1 MSIGQESYDKLQEL
15 GKFSKTEIGIT
26 RYYLSKEYHE
36 AREFIEN
43 YMRESGLTTRVD
55 ALGNVIGEYR
65 KEGNKKT
72 LMFGSHMDSVKNG
85 GKYDGSLGIIL
96 PISCV
101 KNILQKK
108 KELDVNIVIAG
119 FAYEEGVTYPG
130 ACFTSRAVSG
140 YFNKNMLELVYEGK
154 RLYDD
159 LKENNL
165 NPDEVDSCKLEKID
179 GYLEVHIE
187 QGPVLENKKLSL
199 GIVTA
204 IQACYRYVVK
214 IIGEAGHSG
223 TIPMDMRKD
232 AAVTMSEIIYKST
245 KLSSEDKSYLI
256 TFGKLEVFPGA
267 INVIPE
273 SVEFTIDIRAIDR
286 EIIKDKMVEF
296 EKLVQDICREKN
308 MSYTIEQVN
317 QIEET
322 KCSEKIVKKLEESF
336 IRKGKEIYLIP
347 SGAGHDAQEME
358 GFTELG
364 MLFVRCVNGI
374 SHSPKEEVRVEDLEE
389 ASEIVIDF
397 IENFHRD

>member
-1 MSIGQESYDKLQEL
+1 MRVGQEAYEKLQEL
-15 GKFSKTEIGIT
+15 GKFSESGEGVT

-36 AREFIEN
+36 SREFIEN

-55 ALGNVIGEYR
+55 VLGNIIGEYR
-65 KEGNKKT
+65 REGNKKT

-85 GKYDGSLGIIL
+85 GKYDGNLGIIL

-101 KNILQKK
+101 RKILSEK
-108 KELDVNIVIAG
+108 KEIDVNIVIAG

-130 ACFTSRAVSG
+130 ACFTSRAVAG
-140 YFNKNMLELVYEGK
+140 CFDKNMLDLVYEGK
-154 RLYDD
+154 RLYDN

-165 NPDEVDSCKLEKID
+165 NPDDVDSCKLENID

-187 QGPVLENKKLSL
+187 QGPVLENKNLPL

-204 IQACYRYVVK
+204 IQACYRYVVR
-214 IIGEAGHSG
+214 IGGEAGHSG
-223 TIPMDMRKD
+223 TIPMDMRRD
-232 AAVTMSEIIYKST
+232 AVVAMSEIIYKST
-245 KLSSEDKSYLI
+245 KLSLEDKNYLI
-256 TFGKLEVFPGA
+256 TFGKIDVFPGA

-273 SVEFTIDIRAIDR
+273 GVEFTIDIRAIDR

-296 EKLVQDICREKN
+296 EKLVQEICSEKN
-308 MSYTIEQVN
+308 MSYSIEQVN

-322 KCSEKIVKKLEESF
+322 KCSERIVKRLEESF
-336 IRKGKEIYLIP
+336 IRKGKEIYLMP

-358 GFTELG
+358 NLTEIG
-364 MLFVRCVNGI
+364 MLFVRCIDGI
-374 SHSPKEEVRVEDLEE
+374 SHSPKEEVRVEDLEG

>member
-1 MSIGQESYDKLQEL
+1 MRVGQEAYEKLQEL
-15 GKFSKTEIGIT
+15 GKFSESEEGVT

-55 ALGNVIGEYR
+55 ALGNIIGEYR
-65 KEGNKKT
+65 REENKKT

-85 GKYDGSLGIIL
+85 GKYDGNLGIIL

-101 KNILQKK
+101 RKILSEK
-108 KELDVNIVIAG
+108 KEIDVNIVIAG

-130 ACFTSRAVSG
+130 ACFTSRAVAG
-140 YFNKNMLELVYEGK
+140 CFDKNMLDLVYEGK
-154 RLYDD
+154 RLYDN

-165 NPDEVDSCKLEKID
+165 NPDDVDSCKLENID

-187 QGPVLENKKLSL
+187 QGPVLENKNLPL

-204 IQACYRYVVK
+204 IQACYRYVVR
-214 IIGEAGHSG
+214 IGGEAGHSG
-223 TIPMDMRKD
+223 TIPMDMRRD
-232 AAVTMSEIIYKST
+232 AVVAMSEIIYRST
-245 KLSSEDKSYLI
+245 KLSLEDKNYLI
-256 TFGKLEVFPGA
+256 TFGKIDVFPGA

-273 SVEFTIDIRAIDR
+273 GVEFTIDIRAIDR

-296 EKLVQDICREKN
+296 EKLVQEICSEKN
-308 MSYTIEQVN
+308 MSYSIEQVN

-322 KCSEKIVKKLEESF
+322 KCSERIVKRLEESF
-336 IRKGKEIYLIP
+336 IRKGKEIYLMP

-358 GFTELG
+358 NLTEIG
-364 MLFVRCVNGI
+364 MLFVRCIDGI